1 MTIAA
6 STPDAGRPNH
16 RLKGILFLCFGAS
29 IFSLQDVVVKS
40 VSGGYP
46 VAEVLTIRCIVAYLP
61 LFAMLAYDG
70 GFRAL
75 RTARMGWMILRAVFL
90 FLAYT
95 TYYLALAALPMSTA
109 TALFFSAPLF
119 IVALSGPLLKEHAGL
134 GRWLAV
140 LVGFGGALIVSRPGA
155 ETFEPAALFSL
166 ASAACYGIAQIMSRM
181 LGPTATTSVMA
192 LYQNTVNIFCAAAVG
207 LLLGHGGYAGAAHP
221 SLEFLLRA
229 WTMPTTTDLL
239 LIAATGLIAAAGSWS
254 LTHAYRVA
262 EVNVVAPFEY
272 SSIILALFWDLV
284 IWQVLPSPYTL
295 GGVTLI
301 IAAGIYVLRSAKA
314 SGG

>member
-1 MTIAA
+1 MSIAT
-6 STPDAGRPNH
+6 SPDQAGRPNH
-16 RLKGILFLCFGAS
+16 RLKGILFLVFGCS

-61 LFAMLAYDG
+61 LFVLLAYDG
-70 GFRAL
+70 GLRAL
-75 RTARMGWMILRAVFL
+75 NTGRTGWMILRSVFL
-90 FLAYT
+90 FIAYT

-166 ASAACYGIAQIMSRM
+166 ASAAFYGFAQILSRM
-181 LGPTATTSVMA
+181 LGPTATTSAMA
-192 LYQNTVNIFCAAAVG
+192 LYQNTVNIVCAGAVG
-207 LLLGHGGYAGAAHP
+207 ILLGHGGYAGEVHP
-221 SLEFLLRA
+221 SLEFLLRG
-229 WTMPTTTDLL
+229 WTMPTTFDLL
-239 LIAATGLIAAAGSWS
+239 IIGATGLIAAAGSWS

-301 IAAGIYVLRSAKA
+301 IAAGIYVLRSAKNA
-314 SGG
+314 RG